1 MTTQRASHTP
11 GDQPKGVAKSRPAA
25 TKKSTK
31 TTSSQSAPT
40 EGVVAEAVEPPVEA
54 AELPA
59 VALHVEVAD
68 EAIAVEQSTEE
79 ATNQVEPA
87 LMTAEA
93 ILPIETE
100 PVETMTSITY
110 AAPSIDQNDAPAKP
124 AALTP
129 AIDIVTGIIGGIG
142 KTQFAHLLTGY
153 YFDRMLKSGNLQP
166 IHLVEGD
173 HKGTKFYKTYQELPA
188 PFPSMV
194 AMHQTV
200 LSDDP
205 AKQSNA
211 DFMADLVLESN
222 APVVINTP
230 ANSAESMTAWLL
242 NSDIPG
248 LCKDAGIPLRY
259 WFVCRNSS
267 DSLNAFSESFISLG
281 DVVPHI
287 LVKNQ
292 FAGQSAQQGE
302 WQIPAHVQEAVD
314 EAQVPVLSMPQL
326 FIQNQLF
333 SEQFHLSFEVAR
345 AYDPESFSLAYW
357 QKRLAVGDLLIT
369 RWMEWKG
376 STIEAFLDQW
386 QAYWQNKGLL
396 YTGSSSAEKLSY
408 MQQLN
413 IPLPSVGRN
422 RLNKFLTAGYN
433 AIASAGL

>member
-11 GDQPKGVAKSRPAA
+11 VDQPKGVAKSRPAA

-59 VALHVEVAD
+59 VVEVAD
-68 EAIAVEQSTEE
+68 EVIAVEQSTEE
-79 ATNQVEPA
+79 VINHIELA

-93 ILPIETE
+93 ILPVKTE
-100 PVETMTSITY
+100 PVEIMTTITY
-110 AAPSIDQNDAPAKP
+110 AAPSVDQNDAPAKP

-188 PFPSMV
+188 PFPRMV

-242 NSDIPG
+242 NSDIPA

-259 WFVCRNSS
+259 WFVCRNST
-267 DSLNAFSESFISLG
+267 DSLNAFAESFRELG
-281 DVVPHI
+281 EAVPHI

-292 FAGQSAQQGE
+292 FAGQGAQQGD
-302 WQIPAHVQEAVD
+302 WGLSVALQEILD
-314 EAQVPVLSMPQL
+314 EQKTPVLSMPAL
-326 FIQNQLF
+326 FVQNQLF
-333 SEQFHLSFEVAR
+333 SERFHLPFELAR
-345 AYDPESFSLAYW
+345 AYDPESFSYSYW
-357 QKRLAVGDLLIT
+357 QNRLAVGDLLIT
-369 RWMEWKG
+369 RWIEWSSG
-376 STIEAFLDQW
+376 TVEEFLNQW
-386 QAYWQNKGLL
+386 QTYWQNKGLL
-396 YTGSSSAEKLSY
+396 YMGRNSAEKLSF
-408 MQQLN
+408 MQQHN
-413 IPLPSVGRN
+413 NPLPTVGRN

-433 AIASAGL
+433 AISSLGL

>member
-1 MTTQRASHTP
+1 MTP
-11 GDQPKGVAKSRPAA
+11 
-25 TKKSTK
+25 
-31 TTSSQSAPT
+31 
-40 EGVVAEAVEPPVEA
+40 
-54 AELPA
+54 
-59 VALHVEVAD
+59 
-68 EAIAVEQSTEE
+68 
-79 ATNQVEPA
+79 
-87 LMTAEA
+87 
-93 ILPIETE
+93 
-100 PVETMTSITY
+100 ITY
-110 AAPSIDQNDAPAKP
+110 AVAPSIDQSTEPAKP
-124 AALTP
+124 SALAP
-129 AIDIVTGIIGGIG
+129 AIDIVTGTIGGIG

-153 YFDRMLKSGNLQP
+153 YFDQMLKSGNLQP

-173 HKGTKFYKTYQELPA
+173 HKGTKFYNTYQDLPA

-194 AMHQTV
+194 AKLHQTV

-205 AKQSNA
+205 AKQANA

-267 DSLNAFSESFISLG
+267 DSLNAFMESFSSLG
-281 DVVPHI
+281 GDVPHI

-292 FAGQSAQQGE
+292 FAGQSAQQGDWE
-302 WQIPAHVQEAVD
+302 LPASVQQVSD
-314 EAQVPVLSMPQL
+314 VGDVPVLSMPQL
-326 FIQNQLF
+326 FIQNQMF
-333 SEQFHLSFEVAR
+333 SERFHLPFEVAR
-345 AYDPESFSLAYW
+345 AYDPESFKLEYW

-376 STIEAFLDQW
+376 GTVEAFLDQW

-408 MQQLN
+408 MQQHN